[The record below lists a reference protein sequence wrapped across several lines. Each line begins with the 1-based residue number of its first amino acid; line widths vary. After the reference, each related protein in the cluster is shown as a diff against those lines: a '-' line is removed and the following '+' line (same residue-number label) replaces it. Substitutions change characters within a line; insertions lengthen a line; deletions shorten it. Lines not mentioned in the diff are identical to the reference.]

1 MLPHSG
7 LRPVRSV
14 TLPAA
19 SSLLLTA
26 MLVVGGLL
34 APTAAT
40 GGAFD
45 ASAVAVEQ
53 AGPTVLAR
61 DGGGVL
67 WSYPGDGAGG
77 WSARSQVGS
86 GWNGMTSIL
95 SPGDFD
101 GDAESDVL
109 ARDGGGVLWLY
120 PADGVGGWLPR
131 AQVGSGWNGM
141 TAIFAEGSATP
152 TAGTLGRFQSRCYNA
167 DGRVLGDF
175 SSRDETYA
183 SSNYSLIDHCVTRYG
198 GLTPFTL
205 TVDEAAIAEIASSQ
219 LTDPGEPER
228 IYLDIFAACTR
239 IGSEDGPYG
248 FSSIPVPVLEAALSL
263 CPEAPQANIIRDR
276 IGG

>member
-1 MLPHSG
+1 MHPHSG
-7 LRPVRSV
+7 SRPGRSV

-26 MLVVGGLL
+26 ILVVGGLF

-40 GGAFD
+40 GGA
-45 ASAVAVEQ
+45 SAVAVAQ

-61 DGGGVL
+61 DGAGVL

-77 WSARSQVGS
+77 WLARVQVGS
-86 GWNGMTSIL
+86 GWN
-95 SPGDFD
+95 
-101 GDAESDVL
+101 A
-109 ARDGGGVLWLY
+109 
-120 PADGVGGWLPR
+120 
-131 AQVGSGWNGM
+131 M
-141 TAIFAEGSATP
+141 TAIFADSGSKS
-152 TAGTLGRFQSRCYNA
+152 TAGTLARFQSRCFYP

-175 SSRDETYA
+175 SSLEETWG
-183 SSNYSLIDHCVTRYG
+183 STNYLRIDHCVTRYG
-198 GLTPFTL
+198 GPPPFTL
-205 TVDEAAIAEIASSQ
+205 TENEAAIAEIASSQ
-219 LTDPGEPER
+219 LTDPGEPEQ
-228 IYLDIFAACTR
+228 IFLNVFAACTR